1 MKKMSILSLKRKFRR
16 LKGGKISL
24 DAIFGA
30 VFNVQFRPVS
40 RCVFLKGEKQI

>member
-1 MKKMSILSLKRKFRR
+1 MSFSSLSRKFRR
-16 LKGGKISL
+16 LKGDKISL

-40 RCVFLKGEKQI
+40 RCVFLEGEKQI

>member
-1 MKKMSILSLKRKFRR
+1 MSFLSLNRKFRR
-16 LKGGKISL
+16 FKGDKISL

-30 VFNVQFRPVS
+30 VFNVQFRPAS